1 MGGTATRVLT
11 TQSQAITN
19 YDYSK
24 IILSGFDALVGK
36 IVNGTASE
44 RVIPAGQ
51 VMGRIATTGNYDV
64 LASGATDGT
73 QYPLAINLYEVTIP
87 AGAAEEA
94 DIQLAKECT
103 VDEGM
108 LIFDGSDTLDTV
120 IENRIIRDRMENDAR
135 IILRKVTEL
144 SKVDNQ

>member
-1 MGGTATRVLT
+1 MAGATRVLDT
-11 TQSQAITN
+11 TSQSVTN

-51 VMGRIATTGNYDV
+51 VMGRIAATGNYDV
-64 LASGATDGT
+64 LASAATNGT

-87 AGAAEEA
+87 AGAAIEA
-94 DIQLAKECT
+94 DIHLAKECT
-103 VDEGM
+103 VDEGK
-108 LIFDGSDTLDTV
+108 LVFDGSDDLDTV
-120 IENRIIRDRMENDAR
+120 IDARIIRDRMENDAR

-144 SKVDNQ
+144 SKTDNQ